1 MVTLQN
7 IQQARPEE
15 IKILANNP
23 LIAQNLRD
31 VFPSP
36 YSIENAIQFL
46 ELDKQAL
53 LGHVF
58 GVYLDQEFTGIAR
71 VVQQGDV
78 YRNNAEIGYW
88 LGQPFWGKG
97 LATATVKLL
106 LEYAFDQLK
115 LYRVFAGVFEHN
127 KASMKVLEK
136 NGFVLEAI
144 QKSAVIKNGKT
155 IDDYVYRILRPDWEK
170 LQ

>member
-7 IQQARPEE
+7 MQKASPAEIQA
-15 IKILANNP
+15 LANNP
-23 LIAQNLRD
+23 LIAQNLRN

-36 YSIENAIQFL
+36 YSVENAVQFL
-46 ELDKQAL
+46 ELEKQGS

-58 GVYLDQEFTGIAR
+58 AIYSGEQFAGIAR
-71 VVQQGDV
+71 VVQQSDV
-78 YRNNAEIGYW
+78 YKNNAEIGYW
-88 LGQPFWGKG
+88 LGQPFWGQG
-97 LATATVKLL
+97 VATATVKLL
-106 LEYAFDQLK
+106 LDYAFNQLG

-144 QKSAVIKNGKT
+144 QKSAVHKNGQT
-155 IDDYVYRILRPDWEK
+155 IDDYQYRILRPDWEK